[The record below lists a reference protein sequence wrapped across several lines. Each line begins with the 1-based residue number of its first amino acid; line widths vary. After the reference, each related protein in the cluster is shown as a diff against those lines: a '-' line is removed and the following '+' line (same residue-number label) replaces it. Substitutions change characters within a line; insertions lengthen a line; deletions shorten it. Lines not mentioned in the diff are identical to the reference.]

1 MQWRSLHSQPNLD
14 DLEEIFKNRL
24 NSLIEKV
31 NKYKKVTKPVP
42 KETKKDVVKMV
53 ELNKAGKGKVS
64 GSLGPENPESTDED
78 KDLHLDPS
86 MVSYKL

>member
-1 MQWRSLHSQPNLD
+1 M
-14 DLEEIFKNRL
+14 
-24 NSLIEKV
+24 

-42 KETKKDVVKMV
+42 NETKKDVVKMV

-86 MVSYKL
+86 VVSYKLQLAATGMSIDNPDSLINSFEELGWIDP